1 MPQFSLDAKIGS
13 YGPRRQNGP
22 VDEPEIR
29 RAIAAEA
36 LKQSNERFS
45 PPIRYQLRNLIPS

>member
-1 MPQFSLDAKIGS
+1 MTKFSLDAKIGS
-13 YGPRRQNGP
+13 YGPRGQNGP
-22 VDEPEIR
+22 VKEPEIR

-45 PPIRYQLRNLIPS
+45 PLIGRAS